1 MDVFSFAPKQVTPF
15 GQKMFEIIGAD
26 ETLTIAKY
34 EMNLL
39 PPFPAGA
46 NIHDVAC
53 GLGPVTESLL
63 ATKLP
68 SSIQIK
74 ATDIVHGMK
83 LESQDKTF
91 SYSFLSLGLPIME
104 DPVLAAKEMYR
115 TLQPGG
121 TAGECAQETRR
132 AVYGD
137 DARLALEPMPQ
148 HEDPGYIRSLLFAL
162 AIWSAIGV
170 PPGGWTQNDE
180 DTWDT
185 AVAKYKEL
193 LAKKSGFHIGGKG
206 NITLE
211 AIAQVSIVQRPPR
224 CSIRTWSGPLDAAV
238 LTIFIRYGLVSTIT
252 NPMQNAFAKLSR
264 LDSDTALRSASFA
277 A

>member
-15 GQKMFEIIGAD
+15 GQKMVEIIGAD
-26 ETLTIAKY
+26 ETLIIAKY

-91 SYSFLSLGLPIME
+91 SHSFLSFGLPIME
-104 DPVLAAKEMYR
+104 DPVLAAKEMYHA
-115 TLQPGG
+115 LQPGG
-121 TAGECAQETRR
+121 TAVTAFWMQIPQAECAQETRR

-137 DARLALEPMPQ
+137 DSRLALEPMPQ

-170 PPGGWTQNDE
+170 PPGGWTQNVE

-193 LAKKSGFHIGGKG
+193 LAKKSGFHIDGKG

-211 AIAQVSIVQRPPR
+211 AIAQVAVVQRPR
-224 CSIRTWSGPLDAAV
+224 E
-238 LTIFIRYGLVSTIT
+238 
-252 NPMQNAFAKLSR
+252 
-264 LDSDTALRSASFA
+264 
-277 A
+277 